1 MLGTSTSSSSE
12 SADAKQNMSVNDL
25 QDDLLYRIYEYMGPV
40 DLARLAGVNNK
51 FRCEHERITKM
62 FWQLYMADQWGLS
75 KETIKKYLSQYSSDD
90 LRLLFPRSFK
100 GIAGITSDEH
110 DIEFDSASLAAD
122 FVGAVGQNNRSI
134 QGTTC
139 FPFYEVKRRKR
150 SNSLIESMMSFANRM
165 AEKFLRECELDD
177 TEPEDRCDLNYA
189 CCSVPFVTRASSEEV
204 VFYVKPRFISYY
216 EVEIKPSRLDNGSV
230 HRENP
235 FECVAVGLATQS
247 FQKNKRLPG
256 WDSESFGYHGDD
268 GAIFHGKGKRL
279 SEFGPRYGCNDIVG
293 CGFNHKEG
301 SIFYTLNG
309 KMLGTAFTE
318 VPTNKEL
325 YPTVGIDSNCSVHF
339 NFGTAPFKFN
349 LAQHLA
355 EV

>member
-1 MLGTSTSSSSE
+1 
-12 SADAKQNMSVNDL
+12 MSIDDL
-25 QDDLLYRIYEYMGPV
+25 QDDLLCKVYEY
-40 DLARLAGVNNK
+40 LAPSELASLACVSNK
-51 FRCEHERITKM
+51 FKNEHERVAKM
-62 FWQLYMADQWGLS
+62 FWQLHMADRWGLS
-75 KETIKKYLSQYSSDD
+75 KDIIAKFLSGYSSED

-100 GIAGITSDEH
+100 MVESITSDDQ
-110 DIEFDSASLAAD
+110 DIEFDPGALSAD
-122 FVGAVGQNNRSI
+122 FVGPVGQNNRSI

-139 FPFYEVKRRKR
+139 FPFYELNRRKR
-150 SNSLIESMMSFANRM
+150 SNSFIESMMSFANRL

-177 TEPEDRCDLNYA
+177 TEPEDSCDLTYA
-189 CCSVPFVTRASSEEV
+189 CCSVPFVTRTSLEETV
-204 VFYVKPRFISYY
+204 YYVKPRFISYY
-216 EVEIKPSRLDNGSV
+216 EVEIKPSRLDNGSI
-230 HRENP
+230 HRTNP

-268 GAIFHGKGKRL
+268 GGIFHGKGKQL

-309 KMLGTAFTE
+309 AMLGTAFTD
-318 VPTNKEL
+318 VPTDKEL

-339 NFGTAPFKFN
+339 NFGSCPFKFN
-349 LAQHLA
+349 LALHLS